1 MRWYLESE
9 MGEDEDSKDSSIED
23 GDDNQVCGGE
33 GL

>member
-1 MRWYLESE
+1 

-33 GL
+33 GLERFLV